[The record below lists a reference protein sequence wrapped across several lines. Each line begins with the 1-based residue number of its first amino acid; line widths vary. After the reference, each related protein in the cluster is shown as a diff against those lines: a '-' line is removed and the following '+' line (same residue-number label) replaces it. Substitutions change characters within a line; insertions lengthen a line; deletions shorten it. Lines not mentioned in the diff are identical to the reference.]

1 MEIKVFIFLRI
12 YIYVFVF
19 IHIWKR
25 LTYSLLKGDQIA
37 TLYDIQQKTVKPSL
51 SSKSRYGFTQ
61 NKNNCQKPTRPVH
74 ETRAESLN
82 SLRGARK
89 VQKALND
96 L

>member
-1 MEIKVFIFLRI
+1 MEIKVYI
-12 YIYVFVF
+12 YICIRFYSYLETFN
-19 IHIWKR
+19 
-25 LTYSLLKGDQIA
+25 YSLSKGDQIA

-61 NKNNCQKPTRPVH
+61 NKNNFQKPTHPVH

-82 SLRGARK
+82 SLRGTRK
-89 VQKALND
+89 VQKTLND